1 MQHLELQIL
10 WLDSSLG
17 LAVNQKTSEGSLP
30 LTPYYFWP
38 VSEAW
43 EQIRFEL
50 NSKPWLSENERIK
63 LLNLVVDVM
72 NKWQQSRTII
82 ANEVRP
88 TGEETINTNDTTIV
102 GFS

>member
-1 MQHLELQIL
+1 MQQLDLQVL

-17 LAVNQKTSEGSLP
+17 LAVNQKTSDNNIP

-50 NSKPWLSENERIK
+50 NSKPWLSESERIK

-72 NKWQQSRTII
+72 NKWQQSRTMI
-82 ANEVRP
+82 ADEIRP
-88 TGEETINTNDTTIV
+88 TDAEDLKLKGTVTV

>member
-1 MQHLELQIL
+1 MPHLELQIL

-17 LAVNQKTSEGSLP
+17 LAVNQKTSNGNVP

-50 NSKPWLSENERIK
+50 NSKPWLSESERVK

-72 NKWQQSRTII
+72 NKWQQSRIII
-82 ANEVRP
+82 ANEVEP
-88 TGEETINTNDTTIV
+88 TDKDTVKLNGAAIV

>member
-1 MQHLELQIL
+1 MPHLELQIL

-17 LAVNQKTSEGSLP
+17 LAINQKTSKESVP

-50 NSKPWLSENERIK
+50 NSKPWLAENERVK

-82 ANEVRP
+82 ANEVGP
-88 TGEETINTNDTTIV
+88 TGKEAVKIDGTVIV
-102 GFS
+102 WFS